1 MKTAAII
8 PARMDSS
15 RFPGKPMKEIHG
27 MPMIGHIF
35 ERSKFISNA
44 DIICVATCDQEIF
57 DYINASGG
65 FAVMTSDKHER
76 ATERTAEAL
85 TLIEKNMNLKINL
98 VAMIQGDEPMTTTRM
113 ISQALS
119 PFSKDNSINVVNL
132 MSDIEFDVEFQDP
145 NEVKVVINKNN
156 DAIYFS
162 REPIPSKQKGETDG
176 PMRKQVCV
184 IPFRR
189 NFLLKFNEMDE
200 TILEK
205 IESVDMLRAIE
216 NGYKVR
222 MIYSEDASFSVD
234 TKEDLDNV
242 IIKMKDDPL
251 MKSYI

>member
-1 MKTAAII
+1 
-8 PARMDSS
+8 
-15 RFPGKPMKEIHG
+15 
-27 MPMIGHIF
+27 
-35 ERSKFISNA
+35 
-44 DIICVATCDQEIF
+44 
-57 DYINASGG
+57 
-65 FAVMTSDKHER
+65 MTSSMHER
-76 ATERTAEAL
+76 ATDRTAEAM
-85 TLIEKNMNLKINL
+85 LIIEDQLGYKIDI
-98 VAMIQGDEPMTTTRM
+98 VAMIQGDEPMTTPRM
-113 ISQALS
+113 ISQALY
-119 PFSKDNSINVVNL
+119 PFSKEDSINVVNL

-145 NEVKVVINKNN
+145 NEVKVVIDKNS

-189 NFLLKFNEMDE
+189 DFLLKFNEMDE
-200 TILEK
+200 TVLEK
-205 IESVDMLRAIE
+205 IESVDMLRVIE

-242 IIKMKDDPL
+242 IIKMRDDLL

>member
-1 MKTAAII
+1 MAL
-8 PARMDSS
+8 
-15 RFPGKPMKEIHG
+15 IHG
-27 MPMIGHIF
+27 IPMIGHCLQRAQMCSDLI
-35 ERSKFISNA
+35 ETY
-44 DIICVATCDQEIF
+44 VATCNKEIAE
-57 DYINASGG
+57 YVESIGG
-65 FAVMTSDKHER
+65 KAIMTSSSHER
-76 ATERTAEAL
+76 ATDRTAEAM
-85 TLIEKNMNLKINL
+85 LIIEDQLGYKIDI
-98 VAMIQGDEPMTTTRM
+98 VVMIQGDEPMTTPRM